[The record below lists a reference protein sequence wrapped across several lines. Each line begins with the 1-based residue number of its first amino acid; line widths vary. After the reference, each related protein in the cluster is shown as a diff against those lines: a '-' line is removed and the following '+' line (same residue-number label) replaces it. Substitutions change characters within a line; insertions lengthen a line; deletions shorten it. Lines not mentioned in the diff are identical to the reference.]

1 MTDYSAMSDADLR
14 AENDALTR
22 ECLAAWHRKRDADKA
37 WEALCD
43 RKAAVTLELTRRDVM
58 PRKWQFDLDDTLFT

>member
-37 WEALCD
+37 WASLSE
-43 RKAAVTLELTRRDVM
+43 RKADVTIELAKRYNGVKQAVERG
-58 PRKWQFDLDDTLFT
+58 